1 MRPAPP
7 GRRDLGG
14 VQHRPQVSPPGTAE
28 GKEGAG
34 RGRGGASGFKSW
46 RPEAGLQGPELQA
59 MEGAVRAAL
68 FLGVLVLPNFLL
80 ASRAG
85 THSLC
90 YDFTINPKAAT
101 GQQWCTVQGQ
111 VDQKNFLSY
120 DCGLDKVKS
129 LSALGGKVST
139 TITWEEQNTM
149 LREMG
154 DTLKQ
159 QLADIKAE
167 NGMGR
172 GLHTLEGRMCC
183 QHKSNSSWQFGFNGR
198 MWLHFDSD
206 NRRWREMHS
215 GSNWMKEMW
224 ENDKEVTEF
233 LHRSS
238 IGDCRTWLQKFLVQW
253 KPELEPTG
261 PSSAIIDRVFQES
274 AASTLVPLALLWI
287 LTCFIHLGLQIF
299 LTG

>member
-1 MRPAPP
+1 MNKMMPLIEKEHVLEVAHKARLLVSLP
-7 GRRDLGG
+7 GA
-14 VQHRPQVSPPGTAE
+14 AE
-28 GKEGAG
+28 GEEDAG
-34 RGRGGASGFKSW
+34 CWSGGASGFKSW
-46 RPEAGLQGPELQA
+46 RQEAGLPTLD
-59 MEGAVRAAL
+59 
-68 FLGVLVLPNFLL
+68 FLL
-80 ASRAG
+80 ASGAR

-90 YDFTINPKAAT
+90 YDFTVNCKPAP

-129 LSALGGKVST
+129 LSALGEKVSA
-139 TITWEEQNTM
+139 TITWEEQKTA

-154 DTLKQ
+154 DMLKHK
-159 QLADIKAE
+159 LADIKAE
-167 NGMGR
+167 NDMAR
-172 GLHTLEGRMCC
+172 GLHILEGRMCR
-183 QHKSNSSWQFGFNGR
+183 QHKSNSSWQFGFNGQ

-233 LHRSS
+233 LCRSS
-238 IGDCRTWLQKFLVQW
+238 MGDCRTWLQKFLVQW
-253 KPELEPTG
+253 EPELEPTG
-261 PSSAIIDRVFQES
+261 PSSAIIDRVSQES
-274 AASTLVPLALLWI
+274 AASTLILSALLWI
-287 LTCFIHLGLQIF
+287 LTYFIHLCLQIF